1 MPTFKAIEF
10 LDGGA
15 FFQFCPIF
23 SDFETWHEVCSA
35 TYAVKRPMDWVTTNN
50 HYDIN
55 QRKPSSQRSWP

>member
-35 TYAVKRPMDWVTTNN
+35 TYAVKRPMDWVTTN
-50 HYDIN
+50 
-55 QRKPSSQRSWP
+55 KSL